1 MLNFYKLEIFTAVI
15 ETGSF
20 SKAAERLLLTQSAIS
35 QHISDLENSLG
46 TRLFDRGPRGVKLT
60 ESGEKLRDYTVQILR
75 LVAEA
80 QNAVTNINN
89 LKDGQVS
96 IGATP
101 GVNVYLLPE
110 WLKTFS
116 SRYPNLTVAAQT
128 GTTDEVIASLLNR
141 QLDIG
146 IVEGEIEVEDHPAE
160 RLGVLVLR
168 ESDLYVIVG
177 RDHPF
182 CKLDSIPAE
191 ALNDQPFIARQSRSQ
206 TRIWSDMMLAQMN
219 IQPRIVAEFDNQ
231 ETMKQ
236 AVSSGMGITIMPDY
250 AVKNEV
256 QMKLLRALPVDGF
269 SLKRHVKLT
278 WNKDHLFT
286 PTTVAFLRHL
296 ARSFP
301 QISALIG

>member
-1 MLNFYKLEIFTAVI
+1 MLTFYKLEIFTAVI

-60 ESGEKLRDYTVQILR
+60 ASGETLRDYTAQILR

-116 SRYPNLTVAAQT
+116 SRYANLTVAAQT
-128 GTTDEVIASLLNR
+128 GTTDDIIAALLNR

-146 IVEGEIEVEDHPAE
+146 IVEGEIEDHPAE

-177 RDHPF
+177 KNHPF
-182 CKLDSIPAE
+182 CKLDSIAAE
-191 ALNDQPFIARQSRSQ
+191 ALNNQPFIARQSRSQ
-206 TRIWSDMMLAQMN
+206 TRIWSDAMLAQMN

-236 AVSSGMGITIMPDY
+236 AVSSGMGVTILPDY
-250 AVKNEV
+250 AVRNEV
-256 QMKLLRALPVDGF
+256 EMGLLRALPVDGF
-269 SLKRHVKLT
+269 SLKRHVKLA

-301 QISALIG
+301 QIRGLVG